1 MEKRAEF
8 WQVER
13 PAAVAVVPEMATA
26 SVAAEVLPASRFLAY
41 P

>member
-1 MEKRAEF
+1 MEKRVEF

-13 PAAVAVVPEMATA
+13 PAAVAVAPEMATA
-26 SVAAEVLPASRFLAY
+26 SAVAEVSPASRFLEY